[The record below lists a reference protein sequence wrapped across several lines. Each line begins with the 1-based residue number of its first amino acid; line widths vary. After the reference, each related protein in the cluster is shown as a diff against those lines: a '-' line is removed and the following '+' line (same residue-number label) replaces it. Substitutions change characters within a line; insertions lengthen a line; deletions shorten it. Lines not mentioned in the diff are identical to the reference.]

1 MLASKVP
8 SHVLNGGKGEC
19 PQKMKQNLLPLFG
32 LGENLIPLNKIKH
45 GSKGAAMQVQAS
57 QLNNQTP
64 LALPN
69 NTNGKENPQPPKPH
83 HYNSFQGQRDQMKP
97 GQEQL
102 NLQFA
107 FLLVKEYR

>member
-19 PQKMKQNLLPLFG
+19 PQKMKQNLLPLLG
-32 LGENLIPLNKIKH
+32 LGENLIPLNEIKH
-45 GSKGAAMQVQAS
+45 GSKGAPMQVQAG
-57 QLNNQTP
+57 QLNNQAP

-69 NTNGKENPQPPKPH
+69 NANGKENPQAPKAH
-83 HYNSFQGQRDQMKP
+83 HDNGFQRQRDQMKP

-107 FLLVKEYR
+107 FLLVE